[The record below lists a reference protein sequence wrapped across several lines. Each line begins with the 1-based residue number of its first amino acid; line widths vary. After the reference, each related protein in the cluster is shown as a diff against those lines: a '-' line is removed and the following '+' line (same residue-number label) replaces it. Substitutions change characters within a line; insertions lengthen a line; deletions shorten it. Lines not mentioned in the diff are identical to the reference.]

1 MNSVDTNLLAKYEN
15 LIRITY
21 TETTKEATVSIVVKN
36 FPIKPDIKELITVF
50 LAVFTKALL
59 ISQSNNLQVYD
70 VLVDCEGISSKHINK
85 EFGKQLIGI
94 MKSTFNDTMGRCV
107 IFNTNNIF
115 KAAYSFFSP
124 FIDKQTK
131 AKIKVF

>member
-1 MNSVDTNLLAKYEN
+1 MDSVDTNILTKYEN
-15 LIRITY
+15 LIRITDM
-21 TETTKEATVSIVVKN
+21 ETTKEATVSIVVKN

-59 ISQSNNLQVYD
+59 ISQHNNLKVYD
-70 VLVDCEGISSKHINK
+70 VLVDCEGISSKHVNK
-85 EFGKQLIGI
+85 EFGKQLIGL

-115 KAAYSFFSP
+115 KAAYAFCSP
-124 FIDKQTK
+124 FIDKPTK